1 MTLKDFLIYL
11 LENNDNLNKEI
22 RYSFRGKNG
31 DIIDNIQP
39 YNINIEN
46 ENITINI

>member
-39 YNINIEN
+39 FNIDN